1 MTDMTTKVSSGG
13 APAGPEGQ
21 VRLVAG
27 RQVSMR
33 MWRNEEPHDKPPTRR
48 DYETVGFVISGRAE
62 LTIEGRTI
70 RLEPGDSWL
79 VASGAEHAY
88 KVLETFTA
96 VEAMAPPA

>member
-1 MTDMTTKVSSGG
+1 MTDIKVSSRS

-21 VRLVAG
+21 VRLAAG

-33 MWRNEEPHDKPPTRR
+33 MWRNEEPHEKPPTRR

-62 LTIEGRTI
+62 LTIGGRTI
-70 RLEPGDSWL
+70 RLEPGKSWL
-79 VASGAEHAY
+79 VPSCTEHAY

-96 VEAMAPPA
+96 VEATAPTA